1 MSHFWFDFKFW
12 YNLLSTVWEFY
23 MPQTEKFFCTDVA
36 WEHGAPLMGTA
47 TRGDIWFLLEY
58 PERWGAKAFEESA
71 LSQEIKDHLDPK
83 RFPDVEV
90 RTQLVRQDQSR
101 HREGIC
107 FFVGQ
112 THPLEPKLF
121 EYHLQDYADLLD
133 IDVSSLAAGQPVDPT
148 LLRAEPLY
156 LVCTNGKRDQCC
168 SIYGPETYQA
178 MAEEAG
184 DAVWQ
189 SSHIGG
195 HNQAPITLFFPHGV
209 NYGHTTPSEARR
221 LMRAYQDGQVVLHH
235 YRGRVCYEPSVQA
248 AEHFWREQTGILDLP
263 GMQIESIEDLEINEW
278 VINIQSL
285 DSEASTAIHLQRR
298 FSDFEIPIT
307 CSKKKLRP
315 ISTFHRLDKS
325 NKET

>member
-1 MSHFWFDFKFW
+1 MTQS
-12 YNLLSTVWEFY
+12 
-23 MPQTEKFFCTDVA
+23 EKFFCTDVA

-58 PERWGAKAFEESA
+58 PERWGAKAFEEST

-90 RTQLVRQDQSR
+90 RTQLIRQGQSR
-101 HREGIC
+101 QRERLH
-107 FFVGQ
+107 FFIGQ

-121 EYHLQDYADLLD
+121 EYHLQDYTDLLD
-133 IDVSSLAAGQPVDPT
+133 IDVSSLVTGQPVDPAH
-148 LLRAEPLY
+148 LRQEPLN

-168 SIYGPETYQA
+168 SIYGPDTYQA
-178 MAEEAG
+178 MTEEAG
-184 DAVWQ
+184 DTVWQ

-221 LMRAYQDGQVVLHH
+221 LIRAYQDGKVVLHH
-235 YRGRVCYEPSVQA
+235 YRGRVCYEPPVQA
-248 AEHFWREQTGILDLP
+248 AEHFWREQTGVLDLP
-263 GMQIESIEDLEINEW
+263 GMQIESVNEVGENEW
-278 VINIQSL
+278 QIKISSADGQASEDIN
-285 DSEASTAIHLQRR
+285 LQRR
-298 FSDFEIPIT
+298 YSGFEIPIT

-315 ISTFHRLDKS
+315 ISTFHRLDES